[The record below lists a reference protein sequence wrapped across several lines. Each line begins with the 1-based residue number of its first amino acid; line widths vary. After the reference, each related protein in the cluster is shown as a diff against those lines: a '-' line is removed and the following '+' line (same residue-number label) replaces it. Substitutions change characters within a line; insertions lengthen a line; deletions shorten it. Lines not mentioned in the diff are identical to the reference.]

1 MEELLNKVK
10 TYCKE
15 RSAKSREE
23 FKESIKTYC
32 KEQSAKSRGEV
43 KESTNRGF
51 NTGYCLGYAHA
62 LESVADMLDGKEIVK
77 RA

>member
-23 FKESIKTYC
+23 IYKHAKESI
-32 KEQSAKSRGEV
+32 
-43 KESTNRGF
+43 NRGH
-51 NTGYCLGYAHA
+51 NTAYCLGYAHA